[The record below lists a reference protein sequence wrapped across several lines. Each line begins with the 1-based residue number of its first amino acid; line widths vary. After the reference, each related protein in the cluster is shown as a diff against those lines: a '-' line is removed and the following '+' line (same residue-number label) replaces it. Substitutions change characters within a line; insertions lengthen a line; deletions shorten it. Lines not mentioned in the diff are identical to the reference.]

1 MRVPAFITSGVLEK
15 YVLGMA
21 TEEEVEDVLEMASQH
36 LEIKEELA
44 AIRKTMK
51 GYILSHKVAPPPDLI
66 NKVMAVGVKQSAPA
80 AKNEPATRSISPS
93 FAAPKREKAESDSNK
108 LMGVAAAVLS
118 VALIAACFTAYTFF
132 KDVEGAKKE
141 TAEALEQVNEVKKQL
156 ATSQRNTMETQAK
169 LDFFLDRENQLAVLK
184 GTNRAP
190 NAKAVIYWNA
200 VSKSASL
207 DVYKLPPLASGS
219 VAVLWANSGRSVQ
232 KLGILAANDPG
243 DRTSVSYIDG
253 SESFFVTEE
262 NSPTVD
268 RPNRSRVLMTGQ

>member
-21 TEEEVEDVLEMASQH
+21 TEEEIEDVLEMASQH

-66 NKVMAVGVKQSAPA
+66 NKVMAIGVKQAAPST
-80 AKNEPATRSISPS
+80 KHDPATRSISPS
-93 FAAPKREKAESDSNK
+93 FTAPKREKAESGNNK
-108 LMGVAAAVLS
+108 LMGIATAALS
-118 VALIAACFTAYTFF
+118 IALIAACFTAYTFF
-132 KDVEGAKKE
+132 QDVEGAKKE
-141 TAEALEQVNEVKKQL
+141 TADALDQVEEVKKEL
-156 ATSQRNTMETQAK
+156 ATAQRNTMETQAK
-169 LDFFLDRENQLAVLK
+169 LDFYLDRDNQLSVLK

-207 DVYKLPPLASGS
+207 DVAKLPPLASGS
-219 VAVLWANSGRSVQ
+219 IAVLWANSGRSAR
-232 KLGILAANDPG
+232 KLGVLAANDPG

-253 SESFFVTEE
+253 AESFFVTEE

-268 RPNRSRVLMTGQ
+268 QPNRSRILMTGQ